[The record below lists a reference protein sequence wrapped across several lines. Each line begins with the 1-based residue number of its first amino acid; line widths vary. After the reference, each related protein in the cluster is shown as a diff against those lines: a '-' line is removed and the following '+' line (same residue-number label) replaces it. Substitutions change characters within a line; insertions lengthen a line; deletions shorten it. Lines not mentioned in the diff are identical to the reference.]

1 MILKNES
8 NRMRIYTLPHEDV
21 CGDECLCTQSQ
32 HAQTVHDPKTGL
44 KSVRMVP
51 LQIPASVHIPAG
63 AESEDLPEC
72 AKDIAS
78 IAADLKSRV
87 LTVKKGS

>member
-21 CGDECLCTQSQ
+21 CVDKCFCTSSQ
-32 HAQTVHDPKTGL
+32 HAQSVHDPKTGI
-44 KSVRMVP
+44 KSVRMVSLLVP
-51 LQIPASVHIPAG
+51 VSVHIPAQG
-63 AESEDLPEC
+63 ESADLPEC
-72 AKDIAS
+72 SKVAS